1 MELRYKDLLV
11 EAEAELMEEKKKM
24 AKEEIKG
31 RLREIDKAEKVL
43 GRMKKQLNFLLEE
56 AIE

>member
-1 MELRYKDLLV
+1 MELKYKDLLE
-11 EAEAELMEEKKKM
+11 EAEVELMEEKKTM

-43 GRMKKQLNFLLEE
+43 GRMRRQLNTLLEE
-56 AIE
+56 AVE